1 MVAEVMHGVALIPGL
16 HSPGPSYALPEMCF
30 KNAKQATKTGK
41 PTWGPP
47 PRHDSQKLS
56 RARIDE
62 VRYVGPHHMRE
73 FMGHFSPGP
82 QYTLPGGIGGAPGNA
97 FKSAETLQKLTKKFA
112 PKRTVTLSP
121 TQLGFEPLFAPPVQ
135 GSFADPSRAQS
146 AANPGKRSDATF
158 WNQAT
163 VQRSD
168 EALVRSPLSPM
179 SRKPWTEAARGPPRY
194 GDIIQSGEGHKLRGR
209 SRAVSPTPYR
219 MLPDAVADPP
229 LANVF
234 GSVMSHDD
242 FGQTGGMG
250 RAWRESKVLGA
261 SVGAVFG
268 PPPKTKVR
276 ACLGPGVESTEPH
289 LPLAACNP
297 NG

>member
-1 MVAEVMHGVALIPGL
+1 MAQCHGTTVDDTLYKSPYGIQLLYIYTSVLYNVFHSACMNAARPQVSVSTFQGLRDDVMVAEVMHGVALIPGL

-121 TQLGFEPLFAPPVQ
+121 TQLGFEPLFAP
-135 GSFADPSRAQS
+135 
-146 AANPGKRSDATF
+146 
-158 WNQAT
+158 
-163 VQRSD
+163 
-168 EALVRSPLSPM
+168 LVRQ
-179 SRKPWTEAARGPPRY
+179 G
-194 GDIIQSGEGHKLRGR
+194 
-209 SRAVSPTPYR
+209 TP
-219 MLPDAVADPP
+219 
-229 LANVF
+229 
-234 GSVMSHDD
+234 
-242 FGQTGGMG
+242 
-250 RAWRESKVLGA
+250 
-261 SVGAVFG
+261 
-268 PPPKTKVR
+268 
-276 ACLGPGVESTEPH
+276 
-289 LPLAACNP
+289 
-297 NG
+297 